1 MLWIEVEYRFMILK
15 VRTLNETMSVVANQ
29 IPRLLRTNE
38 ESVLSLDSIQHE
50 LGMAGDELEQAV
62 NDVLDI
68 LL

>member
-1 MLWIEVEYRFMILK
+1 MILK